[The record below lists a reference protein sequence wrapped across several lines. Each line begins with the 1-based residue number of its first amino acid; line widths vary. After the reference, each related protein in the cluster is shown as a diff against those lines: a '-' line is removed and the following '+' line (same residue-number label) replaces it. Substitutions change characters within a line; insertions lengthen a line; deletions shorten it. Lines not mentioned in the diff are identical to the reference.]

1 MSDDHVVGL
10 AFQRLHCASLALGLA
25 LLAGCATAP
34 RTPSAGASPAP
45 PRREALMV
53 DSAEAMLGQPY
64 RYGGAAPGGFDCSG
78 LVVYAASSA
87 GIRMPRTAEEQLR
100 AGAPIRRSEL
110 RAGDLV
116 FMHLA
121 HKELHVGIAIDGVRF
136 IHAPST
142 GSRVRV
148 DSLAAAPYAR
158 GFFAARRVIDAP
170 AASSMR

>member
-1 MSDDHVVGL
+1 MSDDHAVGL
-10 AFQRLHCASLALGLA
+10 VVPRLPFASLALGLA

-34 RTPSAGASPAP
+34 RAPSAGASPP
-45 PRREALMV
+45 LHPEALMV

-87 GIRMPRTAEEQLR
+87 GIRLPRTAEEQLR

-148 DSLAAAPYAR
+148 DSLAAAPYSR
-158 GFFAARRVIDAP
+158 SFLAARRVIAAP
-170 AASSMR
+170 APSLTH